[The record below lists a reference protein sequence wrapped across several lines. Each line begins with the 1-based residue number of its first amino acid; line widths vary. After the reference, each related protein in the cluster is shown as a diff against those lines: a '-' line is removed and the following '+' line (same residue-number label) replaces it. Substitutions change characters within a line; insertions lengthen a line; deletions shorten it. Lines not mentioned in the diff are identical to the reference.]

1 MQVKHKNNTLPLYEN
16 VKSVILIFFCTFMPE
31 FNLLLHMKRN
41 FFFFFILITGCIM
54 TSCSEK
60 LVKVVNHL
68 ENGELKIIEYLDIN
82 GNIVERNRMQG
93 DVRVLF
99 EEYVYIDNIIRA
111 ARFEAGDEMVSSV
124 EYFYEDNILRRT
136 RYFLNGAIYR
146 LVVYRYD
153 EMNRLFAEMQ
163 YDLRNELRNVTHFH
177 YDVDG
182 RLIAKVSVT
191 KDSLPTQEF
200 YNYDSQNNMVKSLK
214 VYGSDTI
221 SMSAYAFNKKNLM
234 IEHVEY
240 QHGNLVK
247 KVKYSYNP
255 KGQLN
260 KILYFDNVGYIV
272 REEKT
277 SYTARGLK
285 NSLIITDYRNF
296 EGDGKKVVDVWKYK
310 YVFF

>member
-1 MQVKHKNNTLPLYEN
+1 MKMLKVFLSNFFVLLYPN
-16 VKSVILIFFCTFMPE
+16 
-31 FNLLLHMKRN
+31 FNQLLHMKKI
-41 FFFFFILITGCIM
+41 FGLVFSFVTLFLLS
-54 TSCSEK
+54 SCSEK
-60 LVKVVNHL
+60 LVKVINHL
-68 ENGELKIIEYLDIN
+68 ENGEVKMIEYLDIN

-111 ARFEAGDEMVSSV
+111 ARFEAGEEMVSSV
-124 EYFYEDNILRRT
+124 EYFYEDNILKRT

-153 EMNRLFAEMQ
+153 EMNRLFTEMH

-182 RLIAKVSVT
+182 RLIAKVSVA

-200 YNYDSQNNMVKSLK
+200 YNYDVNNNVVKSLR
-214 VYGSDTI
+214 VYGTDTI
-221 SMSAYAFNKKNLM
+221 AMSAYAFNKKNLM

-247 KVKYSYNP
+247 KVKYSYTS
-255 KGQLN
+255 KGQLS
-260 KILYFDNVGYIV
+260 KILYFDNLGYIV

-277 SYTARGLK
+277 SYGSRGLK
-285 NSLIITDYRNF
+285 SSLIITDYRNF